1 MTGFS
6 IARTSPLIAT
16 EAAATPV
23 VYADS
28 RQALILAWEGGLSR
42 DLPIRSNAPALIA
55 DPEVRACRA
64 DERLTPGHIR
74 ALVSVL
80 IAAATEVH
88 DAILKSVLPGSR
100 EAAMAIFSSLTS
112 EFQNH
117 VFTAAM
123 LRDADLNNGSCVV
136 TARHGTED
144 LRRRFR
150 FTLADV
156 LANAGGAAP
165 REIDGG
171 RLSAIDEPAPP
182 HPNIVTRLASATAES
197 IAYRIGR
204 AVWASL
210 PGSGP
215 RGTVAIYRENELLKE
230 TATHLMARGYAIRG
244 LALREGGES
253 EATKATLPSVT
264 AAIQRHLE
272 MVLPSRVAAALGRI
286 ADNLTATRLSDF
298 STARAAWR
306 AQLNEPGARPCVVL
320 SNRLHTAE
328 YWALLSALTEARI
341 PLAAFQHGVTPEFAL
356 DRVDEG
362 YGLESAGADIAFVF
376 NPEQVAMSAAS
387 PHSRGPAVDVGMPKD
402 YRKLRRRI
410 TGGSAPPVW
419 YIRTA
424 LYQSNLGRMHRGLSD
439 PTMYE
444 RERLLVEQVF
454 ARLPHRIAYKPYPA
468 IRYLDR
474 DPVEALIDSTP
485 NTTVYEGRLDLRYVV
500 AQARLLV
507 TAGATSTLSWCL
519 MADRPLVFL
528 DDPDFLTL
536 RHDARAR
543 LEEAAFVFDMGE
555 AGAID
560 RLRDFL
566 SRPLEVIEIDWQRKA
581 SARRTFI
588 RHFVDSGEGRAGAA
602 AARAIENLLH
612 NRAAVERA

>member
-1 MTGFS
+1 
-6 IARTSPLIAT
+6 
-16 EAAATPV
+16 
-23 VYADS
+23 
-28 RQALILAWEGGLSR
+28 
-42 DLPIRSNAPALIA
+42 
-55 DPEVRACRA
+55 
-64 DERLTPGHIR
+64 
-74 ALVSVL
+74 
-80 IAAATEVH
+80 
-88 DAILKSVLPGSR
+88 
-100 EAAMAIFSSLTS
+100 
-112 EFQNH
+112 
-117 VFTAAM
+117 
-123 LRDADLNNGSCVV
+123 
-136 TARHGTED
+136 
-144 LRRRFR
+144 
-150 FTLADV
+150 
-156 LANAGGAAP
+156 
-165 REIDGG
+165 
-171 RLSAIDEPAPP
+171 
-182 HPNIVTRLASATAES
+182 
-197 IAYRIGR
+197 
-204 AVWASL
+204 
-210 PGSGP
+210 
-215 RGTVAIYRENELLKE
+215 
-230 TATHLMARGYAIRG
+230 MARGYAIRG